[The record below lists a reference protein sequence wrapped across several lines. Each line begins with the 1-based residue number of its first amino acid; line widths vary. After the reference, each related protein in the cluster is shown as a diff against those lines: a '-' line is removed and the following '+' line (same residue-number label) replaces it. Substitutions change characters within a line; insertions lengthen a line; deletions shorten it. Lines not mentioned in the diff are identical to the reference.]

1 MSGGE
6 TEVREFVLSQLETSL
21 AAAGFDVATVSD
33 DTDLFAEGVI
43 DSLGVVELI
52 AVVSDRFG
60 IGDEWDDY
68 DPDDLLVLGAFCRY
82 VEQKAG
88 ADERPHL

>member
-1 MSGGE
+1 MSAVE
-6 TEVREFVLSQLETSL
+6 AEVRSFVLAQLDASL
-21 AAAGFDVATVSD
+21 AESGIEAATLSD

-82 VEQKAG
+82 VAQRAG